1 MGTFSR
7 WEVVGVGLGEV
18 DRHVR
23 RGHASSVRRRRPMI
37 DVSGATAIRRRYG
50 FADPAV
56 RR

>member
-1 MGTFSR
+1 MGTFSM

-18 DRHVR
+18 GRHVR

-50 FADPAV
+50 FADTAV